1 MASTYSNLGIELI
14 GSGEQTGTW
23 GTTTNTNLGTLIDQA
38 ISGYATYACTGTPDT
53 ITIPNGATGVARNMY
68 LKLTGTG
75 GSTLTVPTNTKL
87 YFIFNSTASAIT
99 VKTSGAGVSV
109 PAGAKTVLLCDG
121 TDIVVAENYL
131 ASLTLGSPLVVA
143 SGGTGAATLTG
154 YVKGTGTAA
163 LTAQAVPIPVTDGGT
178 GSTSTTAYAVYAGN
192 SAGTGFTPISPSTSG
207 NVLKSD
213 GTQWLSSSSPGS
225 GSITAS
231 GYTQNTAKILG
242 RTTASSGA
250 IEEIA
255 VGSGLTFTAGT
266 LAANGLGLNSGT
278 AVAASGQASIEF
290 TGLPTGIKRITIM
303 FQGFSVSGTSD
314 PISVQIGPSG
324 GVETSG
330 YVGSMSISATST
342 ISTVTSGT
350 ASFGIRQATGASE
363 VNDGTMV
370 LTLVN
375 ASTNAWVQN
384 HTLGRSD
391 APVAKF
397 GGGSKSLAGVLARV
411 KILTGDTFD
420 AGQVNIFYE

>member
-1 MASTYSNLGIELI
+1 MFLE
-14 GSGEQTGTW
+14 
-23 GTTTNTNLGTLIDQA
+23 
-38 ISGYATYACTGTPDT
+38 
-53 ITIPNGATGVARNMY
+53 
-68 LKLTGTG
+68 LTGTG
-75 GSTLTVPTNTKL
+75 GGILVVPTNEKL
-87 YFIFNSTASAIT
+87 YFIFNNTASAIT
-99 VKTSGAGVSV
+99 VRVTTGVSV
-109 PAGAKTVLLCDG
+109 PAGAKTVLVCNG
-121 TDIVVAENYL
+121 TDIVVAQNYL

-411 KILTGDTFD
+411 KILTGDTFN